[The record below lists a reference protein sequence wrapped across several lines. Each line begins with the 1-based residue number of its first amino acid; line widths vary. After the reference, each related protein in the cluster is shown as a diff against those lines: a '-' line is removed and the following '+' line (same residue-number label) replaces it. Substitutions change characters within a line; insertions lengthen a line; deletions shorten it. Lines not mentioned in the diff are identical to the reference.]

1 MNKIKILIAE
11 DVPSLNKGEEAI
23 LMGMLETFRILGDVE
38 VCLYSSNPQI
48 DAARYGTKIKVVDN
62 KMGRAINKKIL
73 PILVIKIVKFL
84 YINLMHLLFALL
96 YKIFDQN
103 ATKIM
108 KADIWKEYCKS
119 DLIIIGHDS
128 AFGFFSHVHIILLAK
143 FLRKPTVVYAGSVAF
158 SGRIRSKLAK
168 FILNKVDLITL
179 RERSSYEYLKKIG
192 VNRPPMFVTAD
203 TAFLLP
209 PASFEKVEEIMVKE
223 KIKSNRPL
231 IGMTMTREISCRAFP
246 NLRNP
251 KERYDECIKLM
262 AQVVDYLIDTLNA
275 TIVFLPHCIGPG
287 EELDDRI
294 VAKDIYQAVRNKHKV
309 KVITN
314 EYTAEELKGL
324 IGQFDLFIGE
334 RLHSVISAISMLVP
348 SIAILYPSHRDEIL
362 REVLDNKWICSIENL
377 DIGTLKSKLYEIWSG
392 KEEIRKKLIN
402 KMKSVKERALLNGK
416 LIKDLLSQNELD
428 SQ

>member
-203 TAFLLP
+203 LAFLLQPAP
-209 PASFEKVEEIMVKE
+209 PEKVEEIIMKE
-223 KIKSNRPL
+223 TIGDGPL
-231 IGMTMTREISCRAFP
+231 IGMTVKQIPHYTE
-246 NLRNP
+246 RN
-251 KERYDECIKLM
+251 IKLM
-262 AQVVDYLIDTLNA
+262 VQVVDYLIDTINA

>member
-1 MNKIKILIAE
+1 
-11 DVPSLNKGEEAI
+11 
-23 LMGMLETFRILGDVE
+23 
-38 VCLYSSNPQI
+38 
-48 DAARYGTKIKVVDN
+48 
-62 KMGRAINKKIL
+62 
-73 PILVIKIVKFL
+73 
-84 YINLMHLLFALL
+84 
-96 YKIFDQN
+96 
-103 ATKIM
+103 
-108 KADIWKEYCKS
+108 
-119 DLIIIGHDS
+119 
-128 AFGFFSHVHIILLAK
+128 
-143 FLRKPTVVYAGSVAF
+143 
-158 SGRIRSKLAK
+158 
-168 FILNKVDLITL
+168 
-179 RERSSYEYLKKIG
+179 
-192 VNRPPMFVTAD
+192 
-203 TAFLLP
+203 
-209 PASFEKVEEIMVKE
+209 MVKE